1 MPAISNL
8 PTVTLFTG
16 TMIFPLVDVDGTPD
30 VTKKASFDQLRN
42 YLLYEVTVSS
52 VAGKIGDVTLEWSDI
67 SGLATVSTSG
77 SYTDLI
83 NLPTPYSLTSA
94 TSSALGGVKIG
105 SGININAGGTISV
118 TPYSLTS
125 ATSSALGGVKIGAG
139 LAITNDG
146 TISVSASTPPATT
159 STLGAVIIGNGIDVA
174 VGGTISVTP
183 YSLPT
188 ASTSTLGGV
197 KVDGETIT
205 ITDGVISGANT
216 YSLPTASTST
226 LGGIKIGSGLAIDGS
241 GVVSAA
247 PNGTGLAGRTSV
259 SVTTDSIS
267 AGASA
272 NVTIT
277 GFKGY
282 ALLSIETSNAAWVS
296 VYSSTAARL
305 SDSARAI
312 TSDPN
317 PGSGVIAEVITT
329 GSATQYF
336 SPAVIGY
343 SSESNPST
351 DIPIKVYNNGA
362 GSAAITVTLTLIQLE
377 A

>member
-1 MPAISNL
+1 
-8 PTVTLFTG
+8 
-16 TMIFPLVDVDGTPD
+16 MIFPLVDVDGTPD

>member
-1 MPAISNL
+1 M
-8 PTVTLFTG
+8 
-16 TMIFPLVDVDGTPD
+16 
-30 VTKKASFDQLRN
+30 
-42 YLLYEVTVSS
+42 
-52 VAGKIGDVTLEWSDI
+52 
-67 SGLATVSTSG
+67 
-77 SYTDLI
+77 
-83 NLPTPYSLTSA
+83 
-94 TSSALGGVKIG
+94 
-105 SGININAGGTISV
+105 
-118 TPYSLTS
+118 
-125 ATSSALGGVKIGAG
+125 
-139 LAITNDG
+139 
-146 TISVSASTPPATT
+146 
-159 STLGAVIIGNGIDVA
+159 GAVIIGNGIDVA

-183 YSLPT
+183 YSLPTASTSTLGGVKVDGETITITDGVISGANTYSLPT